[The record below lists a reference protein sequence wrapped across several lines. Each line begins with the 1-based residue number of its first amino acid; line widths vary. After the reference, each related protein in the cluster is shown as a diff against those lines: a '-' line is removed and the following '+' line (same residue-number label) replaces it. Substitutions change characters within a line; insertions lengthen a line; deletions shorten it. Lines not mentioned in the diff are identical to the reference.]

1 MKHEISETRLEVLD
15 SDITFEKIYEK
26 EYIPVEYIDGIKK
39 ANFLIIPNE
48 EFQNGKCVLFP
59 ETTRQFFEFIKESSE
74 KDMIP
79 DIAISDENFQQ
90 IELHSAVVEVATV
103 IVQWIVFPAT
113 ANLISTFLYDLAKKY
128 HRKSEETFA
137 KVKIITEETKT
148 KKSKIIT
155 YEGPISGVKK
165 ALNQASKDLFSGD

>member
-1 MKHEISETRLEVLD
+1 MMHEIFDTKLEVLD

-26 EYIPVEYIDGIKK
+26 EYIPVEYMDDIKK

-48 EFQNGKCVLFP
+48 EFRNEKCTLFP

-74 KDMIP
+74 KNIIP
-79 DIAISDENFQQ
+79 DIAISDEDFQQ

-103 IVQWIVFPAT
+103 IVQWLVFPVA

-128 HRKSEETFA
+128 HRKPEETST

-148 KKSKIIT
+148 KKSKVIT
-155 YEGPISGVKK
+155 YEGPISGVKE
-165 ALNQASKDLFSGD
+165 ALSQASKDFFSGD

>member
-1 MKHEISETRLEVLD
+1 MMHEIFDTKLEVLD

-26 EYIPVEYIDGIKK
+26 EYIPVEYMNDIKK

-48 EFQNGKCVLFP
+48 EFRNEECTLFP

-74 KDMIP
+74 KNIIP
-79 DIAISDENFQQ
+79 DIAISDEDFQQ

-103 IVQWIVFPAT
+103 IVQWLVFPVA

-128 HRKSEETFA
+128 HRKPEETSA

-148 KKSKIIT
+148 KKSKVIT
-155 YEGPISGVKK
+155 YEGPISGIKE
-165 ALNQASKDLFSGD
+165 ALSQASKDLFSGD